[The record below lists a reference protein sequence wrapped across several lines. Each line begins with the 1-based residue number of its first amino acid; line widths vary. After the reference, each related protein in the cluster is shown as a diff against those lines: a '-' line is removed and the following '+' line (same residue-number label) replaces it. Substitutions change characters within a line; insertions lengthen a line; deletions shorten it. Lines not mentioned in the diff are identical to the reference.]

1 MNARTWSSNR
11 CTISHCWSGSHGRW
25 TRRRRWRGGS
35 CRSVFPVCGGC
46 WKHGCTRAASASIYK
61 CCVYWRRSPL
71 PEVEMAIVDALHL
84 GTIGFDAVKHLLL
97 CRIDQRPPRLD
108 LENYPHLPLA
118 DVQTTQAA
126 DYMALL
132 STQALAPAETS
143 APEVTR

>member
-1 MNARTWSSNR
+1 MCR
-11 CTISHCWSGSHGRW
+11 C
-25 TRRRRWRGGS
+25 
-35 CRSVFPVCGGC
+35 CG
-46 WKHGCTRAASASIYK
+46 
-61 CCVYWRRSPL
+61 YWRRFPCRRSKRPS
-71 PEVEMAIVDALHL
+71 VDALHL

-97 CRIDQRPPRLD
+97 CRIEQRPPRLD